1 MEEWR
6 VEKLQRG
13 CRRCKKKVLRTRQG
27 NAQLTQGL
35 AVTDFHPRV
44 PLDLSKETV
53 GEVKKI
59 L

>member
-1 MEEWR
+1 MKEESF
-6 VEKLQRG
+6 KNA
-13 CRRCKKKVLRTRQG
+13 TRKYTA
-27 NAQLTQGL
+27 NTGL